1 MPGGYPGG
9 RRFTPGAESAFRGWT
24 AAAVADIPSPVPLD
38 AIDLHSINPWEV
50 AFLREEVGAY
60 FAHGID
66 LAPGA
71 TVLDVG
77 ANVGVFSAAVFE
89 RLGGDARIYAF
100 EPLPPLFETLDR
112 NGRDFFAERLT
123 ALPYGLAAAEDE
135 LDFSYFPAATI
146 FSSSLRDENNIEVE
160 RRRVT
165 ASVVE
170 MIRRGG
176 LGGGLRRVPAPV
188 LRGIVGR
195 KLRVMRELETHR
207 VRVRPLSAV
216 LDEHGIERVDLL
228 KVDVEG
234 AELDVLR
241 GLEDRHWP
249 LVRQAVVEVEGWRE
263 HRETVRDVFTAR
275 GFTVEAVQDPV
286 QEAADIG
293 MVFAVSGTRASRG

>member
-1 MPGGYPGG
+1 MD
-9 RRFTPGAESAFRGWT
+9 T
-24 AAAVADIPSPVPLD
+24 
-38 AIDLHSINPWEV
+38 IDLHSINPWEV
-50 AFLREEVGAY
+50 SFLREEVGAY
-60 FAHGID
+60 FAHGVE

-77 ANVGVFSAAVFE
+77 ANIGVFSAAVYE
-89 RLGGDARIYAF
+89 RLDGDVRIYAF
-100 EPLPPLFETLDR
+100 EPLPPLHATLER
-112 NGRDFFAERLT
+112 NGRDFFGGRLT
-123 ALPYGLAAAEDE
+123 ALPYGLAAAENE

-146 FSSSLRDENNIEVE
+146 FSSSLRDAENIESE

-165 ASVVE
+165 AGVVE

-176 LGGGLRRVPAPV
+176 LGPGPRRVPAPI

-195 KLRVMRELETHR
+195 QLRAMRNLETHR

-216 LDEHGIERVDLL
+216 LDEQGIEHIDLL

-249 LVRQAVVEVEGWRE
+249 LVRQAVVEVEGWRR
-263 HRETVRDVFTAR
+263 HRDTVRDIFAAR

-293 MVFAVSGTRASRG
+293 MVFASANGGVRASRG

>member
-1 MPGGYPGG
+1 M
-9 RRFTPGAESAFRGWT
+9 TM
-24 AAAVADIPSPVPLD
+24 D

-50 AFLREEVGAY
+50 SFLREEVGAY
-60 FAHGID
+60 FANGIG

-77 ANVGVFSAAVFE
+77 ANIGVFSAAVYE
-89 RLGGDARIYAF
+89 RLDGDVRIYAF
-100 EPLPPLFETLDR
+100 EPLPPLHATLDR
-112 NGRDFFAERLT
+112 NGRDFFGGRLK
-123 ALPYGLAAAEDE
+123 ALPYGLAAREDE

-146 FSSSLRDENNIEVE
+146 FSSSWRDEGNVEAE

-176 LGGGLRRVPAPV
+176 LGAGLRRVPAPV

-195 KLRVMRELETHR
+195 KLRVMRQLETHR

-216 LDEHGIERVDLL
+216 LDEQGIDRVDLL

-249 LVRQAVVEVEGWRE
+249 LVRQAVVEVEGWGQ

-286 QEAADIG
+286 QAAADIG
-293 MVFAVSGTRASRG
+293 MVFAVR

>member
-1 MPGGYPGG
+1 V
-9 RRFTPGAESAFRGWT
+9 TKD
-24 AAAVADIPSPVPLD
+24 V
-38 AIDLHSINPWEV
+38 IDLHSVNPWEV
-50 AFLREEVGAY
+50 SFLREEVGAY
-60 FAHGID
+60 FAHGVE

-89 RLGGDARIYAF
+89 RLDGDVRIYAF
-100 EPLPPLFETLDR
+100 EPLPPLHETLAR
-112 NGRDFFAERLT
+112 NGRDFFDGRLT
-123 ALPYGLAAAEDE
+123 ALPFGLASDEDE

-146 FSSSLRDENNIEVE
+146 FSSSWRDEGNVEAE

-176 LGGGLRRVPAPV
+176 LGPALRRVPAPV
-188 LRGIVGR
+188 LRGVVGR
-195 KLRVMRELETHR
+195 KLRVMRQLETHR

-216 LDEHGIERVDLL
+216 LDEQGIDRVDLL

-241 GLEDRHWP
+241 GIEDRHWP
-249 LVRQAVVEVEGWRE
+249 LIRQAVVEVEGWR
-263 HRETVRDVFTAR
+263 RNRDTVRDVFAAR
-275 GFTVEAVQDPV
+275 GFAVEAEQDPV

-293 MVFAVSGTRASRG
+293 MVFAIR

>member
-1 MPGGYPGG
+1 MD
-9 RRFTPGAESAFRGWT
+9 T
-24 AAAVADIPSPVPLD
+24 
-38 AIDLHSINPWEV
+38 IDLHSINPWEV
-50 AFLREEVGAY
+50 SFLREEVGAY
-60 FAHGID
+60 FAHGVE

-77 ANVGVFSAAVFE
+77 ANVGVFSAAVYE
-89 RLGGDARIYAF
+89 RLDGDVRIYAF
-100 EPLPPLFETLDR
+100 EPLPPLHATLER
-112 NGRDFFAERLT
+112 NGRDFFGGRLT

-146 FSSSLRDENNIEVE
+146 FSSSWRDAANVETE

-176 LGGGLRRVPAPV
+176 LGAGLSRVPAPI

-216 LDEHGIERVDLL
+216 LDEQGIERVDLL

-249 LVRQAVVEVEGWRE
+249 RVAQAVVEVEGWRR
-263 HRETVRDVFTAR
+263 HRDTVREVFAAR

-293 MVFAVSGTRASRG
+293 MVFAVR

>member
-1 MPGGYPGG
+1 M
-9 RRFTPGAESAFRGWT
+9 
-24 AAAVADIPSPVPLD
+24 D

-50 AFLREEVGAY
+50 SFLREEVGAY
-60 FAHGID
+60 FANGVE
-66 LAPGA
+66 LPPGA

-77 ANVGVFSAAVFE
+77 ANVGVFSAAVYE
-89 RLGGDARIYAF
+89 RLDGDVRIYAF
-100 EPLPPLFETLDR
+100 EPLPPLHETLAR
-112 NGRDFFAERLT
+112 NGRDFFGGRLT

-146 FSSSLRDENNIEVE
+146 FSSSWRSADNVEAE

-165 ASVVE
+165 ASIVE

-176 LGGGLRRVPAPV
+176 LGAAARRVPAPL
-188 LRGIVGR
+188 LRGLVGR
-195 KLRVMRELETHR
+195 KLRVMRQLETHR

-216 LDEHGIERVDLL
+216 LDEHGIDRIDLL

-241 GLEDRHWP
+241 GIEDRHWP
-249 LVRQAVVEVEGWRE
+249 LVRQAVVEVEGWQR
-263 HRETVRDVFTAR
+263 HREEVQAVFAGR
-275 GFTVEAVQDPV
+275 GFAVTAVQDPV

-293 MVFAVSGTRASRG
+293 MVFAVRAG

>member
-1 MPGGYPGG
+1 MD
-9 RRFTPGAESAFRGWT
+9 T
-24 AAAVADIPSPVPLD
+24 
-38 AIDLHSINPWEV
+38 IDLHSINPWEV
-50 AFLREEVGAY
+50 SFLREEVGAY
-60 FAHGID
+60 FAHGVE

-77 ANVGVFSAAVFE
+77 ANIGVFSAAVYE
-89 RLGGDARIYAF
+89 RLDGDVRIYAF
-100 EPLPPLFETLDR
+100 EPLPPLHAILER
-112 NGRDFFAERLT
+112 NGRDFFGGHLK
-123 ALPYGLAAAEDE
+123 ALPYGLAAGEDE

-146 FSSSLRDENNIEVE
+146 FSSSWRDAANVEAE

-165 ASVVE
+165 AGVVE

-176 LGGGLRRVPAPV
+176 LGAGLRRVPAPL

-195 KLRVMRELETHR
+195 KLRVMRQLETHR

-216 LDEHGIERVDLL
+216 LDEQGIDHVDLL

-249 LVRQAVVEVEGWRE
+249 LVRQAVVEVEGWARN
-263 HRETVRDVFTAR
+263 RETVRDVLTAR

-286 QEAADIG
+286 QAAADIG
-293 MVFAVSGTRASRG
+293 MVFAGRQPRYSSQSRLIAPVSPGP